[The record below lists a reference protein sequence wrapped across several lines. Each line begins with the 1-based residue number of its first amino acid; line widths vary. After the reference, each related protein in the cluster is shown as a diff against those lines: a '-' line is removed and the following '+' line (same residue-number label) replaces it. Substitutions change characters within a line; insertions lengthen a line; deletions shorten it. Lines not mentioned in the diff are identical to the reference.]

1 MWLRRGCSRTLQLW
15 SPWFFLG
22 SWFSICCHSWGEKK
36 WFLSW
41 ICTAAFFFNEL
52 SSIIINSG
60 EENYSALNALRGAH
74 EKAILFKAHRLRV
87 LNQQTSIEKAIDAMR
102 KNYINGIIEC
112 FITKDYKM
120 KLDPIYY
127 HEKQLIITGI
137 EGWAGH
143 FSILHNRRQK
153 FAITREIL
161 HRSCYRKR
169 K

>member
-1 MWLRRGCSRTLQLW
+1 MELVQRLLKCDFGKGVAGHSNCEAHDFSLGLGFQSVATLE
-15 SPWFFLG
+15 
-22 SWFSICCHSWGEKK
+22 EKK
-36 WFLSW
+36 NDFCRGYVLLH
-41 ICTAAFFFNEL
+41 FFFNEL

-87 LNQQTSIEKAIDAMR
+87 LNQQKSIEKAIDAMR

-112 FITKDYKM
+112 FITKDYKL

-137 EGWAGH
+137 EG
-143 FSILHNRRQK
+143 
-153 FAITREIL
+153 
-161 HRSCYRKR
+161 
-169 K
+169 